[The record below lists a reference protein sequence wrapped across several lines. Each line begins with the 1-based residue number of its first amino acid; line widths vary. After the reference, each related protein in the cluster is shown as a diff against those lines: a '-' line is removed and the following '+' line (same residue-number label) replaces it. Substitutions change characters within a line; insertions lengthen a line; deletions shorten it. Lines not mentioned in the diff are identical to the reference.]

1 MESYRQRHTTMK
13 RITVFTTFL
22 AVCFFQP
29 SSGLSDKERK
39 LASANNDF
47 ALRLL
52 KILPSNQ
59 NENVFFS
66 PYSLSAALGMTYAGA
81 RGTTQQE
88 MSEILGYTQA
98 GLNDA
103 DVQDAFAEQNNRLQ
117 AEAARVGLE
126 VANSA
131 AIQEGFQILDTYYAT
146 LNRSY
151 NAHLFKLDFAHRGE
165 QAMEAINE
173 WVKRATHEKIEKLF
187 EEPLDTDTKL
197 VLLNA
202 IIFKGFWAS
211 QFHRPLTQ
219 KGPFYNGGQDRT
231 EVDVM
236 FQRLRT
242 NNVFDESLKATV
254 VEMLY
259 RGDDYSMIIALPSER
274 TGVESLKQDLTVATL
289 DEVTAS
295 MRNTTIA
302 LYLPKF
308 ELEKKND
315 LKSHLIDL
323 GLHKMFGAADL
334 SGVTGSTEL
343 VVSDVV
349 QRAVVKVDEEGTE
362 AAAVTGVTE
371 ITRTGF
377 EPPAVNID
385 HPFLFFIRN
394 RHSGEIFFA
403 GQVNKL

>member
-1 MESYRQRHTTMK
+1 MK
-13 RITVFTTFL
+13 RVTVFTAFL

-29 SSGLSDKERK
+29 SSGLSDKEQK
-39 LASANNDF
+39 LVSANNDF

-52 KILPSNQ
+52 KTLPSSQ
-59 NENVFFS
+59 TDNVFFS
-66 PYSLSAALGMTYAGA
+66 PYSLSAALGMTFAGA
-81 RGTTQQE
+81 HGTTQQE
-88 MSEILGYTQA
+88 LSQVLGYTQA
-98 GLNDA
+98 GLNEA
-103 DVQDAFAEQNNRLQ
+103 DVQDAFAHQNNRLQ

-146 LNRSY
+146 LNHSY
-151 NAHLFKLDFAHRGE
+151 NAHVFKLDFAQHGQ
-165 QAMEAINE
+165 QALEAINE
-173 WVKRATHEKIEKLF
+173 WVKRTTHGKIEKLF
-187 EEPLDTDTKL
+187 TEPLDTDTKL

-202 IIFKGFWAS
+202 IVFKGFWAS
-211 QFHRPLTQ
+211 QFERTLTE

-236 FQRLRT
+236 FQRLKT
-242 NNVFDESLKATV
+242 NNAFDESLKATA

-259 RGDDYSMIIALPSER
+259 RGDDYSMVIVLPSER
-274 TGVESLKQDLTVATL
+274 TGVESLKQDLTIAKL
-289 DEVTAS
+289 DAVTAS

-315 LKSHLIDL
+315 LKSHLVDL
-323 GLHKMFGAADL
+323 GLHKMFGDADL
-334 SGVTGSTEL
+334 SGVTGNTEL

-371 ITRTGF
+371 VTRVGF

-394 RHSGEIFFA
+394 RESGEIFFA